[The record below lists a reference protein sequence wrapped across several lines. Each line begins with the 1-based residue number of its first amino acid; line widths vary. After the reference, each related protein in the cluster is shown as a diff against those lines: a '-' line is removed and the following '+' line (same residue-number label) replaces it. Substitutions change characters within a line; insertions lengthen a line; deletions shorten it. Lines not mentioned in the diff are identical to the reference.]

1 MNPLYEAHSALG
13 FYCSNEM
20 ALLEQALEG
29 YCNASRKQDKE
40 SAIIDVKKYSSRL
53 ALLQSFFSLD
63 TDKANLGQLP
73 KLCILLG
80 QEKYQEN
87 NEQILLLTKIFRL
100 LGQIPA
106 SEWR

>member
-1 MNPLYEAHSALG
+1 
-13 FYCSNEM
+13 
-20 ALLEQALEG
+20 LEG

-80 QEKYQEN
+80 Q
-87 NEQILLLTKIFRL
+87 
-100 LGQIPA
+100 
-106 SEWR
+106 